1 MKRERT
7 TLRTAVLAMVLMI
20 SAMAISGQTLEL
32 NNDTLHVKLDL
43 TRGGA
48 INYISVS
55 GSTRNLVNIHD
66 EGRYIQQSYYAGQTL
81 NRQADG
87 QNPNWSPWS
96 WNPIQVGDSYNN
108 RAEILEQRIEGN
120 TLYTKCIPMLWDMNN
135 EPAEAEM
142 EQWTSLKGNVIKV
155 HNKITCLR
163 TDDIW
168 REGTN
173 NSQELPAVYPIADLR
188 NLYSY
193 FGISPFTGGPL
204 DNPEVVFLNGP
215 TKFWGR
221 YGNDMVSENWMAFVD
236 DKQWGM
242 GVYTPISNN
251 FLAGMAGVPGGGAL
265 SGSTSYIAPIKTV
278 QMFKNTVYEYDYWLV
293 IGTLNQIRSEIY
305 NLKGVQ
311 KNVWDF
317 TDDLEGWT
325 EDPKGGTVEQSE
337 GTLKFTVGGLKSTEA
352 GDLPS
357 VDNDVESWESA
368 DLRYLWLSI
377 KNETAGDSGAFHF
390 LSNAGDMDSVQYP
403 LTPNDTG
410 YKNVVLDLDTLDF
423 WTAPSTYNR
432 LRLLPVASNDPG
444 NVQVDFIKF
453 LESLI
458 HMRSEGDVSEI
469 SGLGNSLQLYAEL
482 IPDMNAAEVD
492 WAVDFPEIAS
502 VGTSGIL
509 TAVSEG
515 IVTVTA
521 TSKDGNGVPGSI
533 AIEVIDD
540 RQRTS
545 WEFIKDE
552 EGWDK
557 SPHACS
563 VSHSEESLKVT
574 VEDGDPYVSNN
585 VDPWEVGELN
595 YLWMS
600 VKNETADNGGSMYF
614 FPKSGGHD
622 YVPYPLVPN
631 DTAYRGV
638 FVDMRSAQKWI
649 PDQIIASLRLDANNR
664 GELGDIYFDFIRFK
678 KELVAVTSEGN
689 VTEIEGLGKTL
700 QLFAE
705 VVIDVDPVEFEWSV
719 NKPEIASVDA
729 NGLLTSISEGVV
741 VVTASDKDST
751 GIAGEISLTVTVDHT
766 STGHLSISQTKIYP
780 NPAGGVL
787 YLEDASD
794 IQALAIVDISGS
806 IVMQIP
812 DSNSQKSV
820 NIESLAAG
828 VYLLRAKYLSGET
841 EYFRFVKK

>member
-1 MKRERT
+1 MKRERA

-20 SAMAISGQTLEL
+20 SGMALRGQTLEL

-48 INYISVS
+48 INYISES

-87 QNPNWSPWS
+87 QNPRWSPWS

-108 RAEILEQRIEGN
+108 RAEILEQRIDGN
-120 TLYTKCIPMLWDMNN
+120 VLYTKCIPMLWDMNN

-142 EQWTSLKGNVIKV
+142 EQWTSLKGNVIQV

-168 REGTN
+168 KEGTN
-173 NSQELPAVYPIADLR
+173 NSQELPAVYPIAALR

-193 FGISPFTGGPL
+193 FGNSPFTGGQL

-221 YGNDMVSENWMAFVD
+221 YGNEMVTESWMAFVD
-236 DKQWGM
+236 DEQWGM
-242 GVYTPISNN
+242 GVYTPICNN
-251 FLAGMAGVPGGGAL
+251 FLAGMAGVPGGESL
-265 SGSTSYIAPIKTV
+265 SGSTSYIAPVKTV

-305 NLKGVQ
+305 SLKGVQ
-311 KNVWDF
+311 KNTWDF
-317 TDDLEGWT
+317 ADDLEGWSV
-325 EDPKGGTVEQSE
+325 DPKGGTVEQSD
-337 GTLKFTVGGLKSTEA
+337 GNLKFTVGSLKSTEA

-357 VDNDVESWESA
+357 VDNVVESWEPA

-390 LSNAGDMDSVQYP
+390 FHDAGGNDSVGYS
-403 LTPNDTG
+403 LSPNDTG
-410 YKNVVLDLDTLDF
+410 FRDVLIDLDTLDF
-423 WTAPSTYNR
+423 WTGDALYNKFR
-432 LRLLPVASNDPG
+432 LQAVNSFDPG
-444 NVQVDFIKF
+444 TVHVDFIRF

-458 HMRSEGDVSEI
+458 HIRSEGDVSEI

-492 WAVDFPEIAS
+492 WSVDFPEIATVS
-502 VGTSGIL
+502 TSGIL

-515 IVTVTA
+515 VVTVTA
-521 TSKDGNGVPGSI
+521 TSKDGSGVPATI
-533 AIEVIDD
+533 LIEVIDD

-557 SPHACS
+557 NPHACT
-563 VSHSEESLKVT
+563 VSHSEEALKVT

-585 VDPWEVGELN
+585 VDPWEVGELK

-614 FPKSGGHD
+614 FPNSGGHD
-622 YVPYPLVPN
+622 FVPYPLIPN
-631 DTAYRGV
+631 DTAYRDV
-638 FVDMRSAQKWI
+638 FVDMRSAEKWI
-649 PDQIIASLRLDANNR
+649 TDQVIATLRLDANS
-664 GELGDIYFDFIRFK
+664 GGDLGDIYFDFIRFK
-678 KELVAVTSEGN
+678 EELVAVTSEGN
-689 VTEIEGLGKTL
+689 VTEIEGLENTL
-700 QLFAE
+700 QLYAE
-705 VVIDVDPVEFEWSV
+705 LLLAVDPVEFEWSV
-719 NKPEIASVDA
+719 DKPGVATVDS
-729 NGLLTSISEGVV
+729 NGLLTSVSEGVV
-741 VVTASDKDST
+741 LVTASDKDST
-751 GIAGEISLTVTVDHT
+751 GIAGEISIAVTVDQSSVDEAT
-766 STGHLSISQTKIYP
+766 SAQMSIYP
-780 NPAGGVL
+780 NPADDFIHI
-787 YLEDASD
+787 ENASD
-794 IQALAIVDISGS
+794 INRVAIINNSGQVIMEIYNTDSHISL
-806 IVMQIP
+806 
-812 DSNSQKSV
+812 
-820 NIESLAAG
+820 NIETLQTG
-828 VYLLRAKYLSGET
+828 IYLLRTTSIEGNTTSTSFIKN
-841 EYFRFVKK
+841 